1 MAEPRSLY
9 VPSGIGRPP
18 QTAAIEREFAKIAGV
33 MAADETPRTVMT
45 GIPTGFNLGATQN
58 ALVNYA
64 NVYETGIM
72 MEQGNPALGQITIP
86 VRGVYSV
93 EGWALGGMAS
103 PSAGGQWAM
112 ELGRTPGGYT
122 IIDGKDIGS
131 IVPMLNRTVGQQIKI
146 ELNAGDVIWLALSG
160 TVAMG
165 AFTFGLA
172 SFSVELIYA

>member
-1 MAEPRSLY
+1 MSEPRFKY
-9 VPSGIGRPP
+9 QPAGVGVPVQP
-18 QTAAIEREFAKIAGV
+18 AAVERELAKIAAV
-33 MAADETPRTVMT
+33 MAADETPRAVMT
-45 GIPTGFNLGATQN
+45 GIPSGFNLGTTQN

-64 NVYETGIM
+64 NAYGTGVM
-72 MEQGNPALGQITIP
+72 MEQADTTLGQIKIP
-86 VRGVYSV
+86 VTGLYSV
-93 EGWALGGMAS
+93 EGWALGGMVS
-103 PSAGGQWAM
+103 PSSGGQWAM

-172 SFSVELIYA
+172 SFSAELIHA